1 MGFLDIKE
9 ATKSYGSVEVLHG
22 VDVSVEEGEFLVLV
36 GPSGCGK
43 STLLNM
49 IAGLEE
55 ITTGEIAIKGQRMNG
70 VHPSKR
76 NIAMVFQSYALYP
89 NMTVAKNITFG
100 LEMHGT
106 PKPDRDKA
114 MNDVAELLQI
124 TPLLDRKPGA
134 LSGGQRQ
141 RVAMG
146 RALVRNPD
154 VFLFDEPLSN
164 LDAKLRVD
172 MRTEI
177 KKLHQKL
184 GTTIVYV
191 THDQIEAMT
200 LSTRIAV
207 MNGGFVQQLG
217 TPQEIYDT
225 PSNIFVAT
233 FMGSP
238 AMNVVSAKVAVE
250 NGRPVAQVPLH
261 DGRIATLPFSQ
272 DNLVDWN
279 GKEVLLGIRPE
290 TITDEDAADRKSS
303 NIAPMTNRIVVTEP
317 AGSDT
322 FVTMTLG
329 GKDVIARMRS
339 DAEVRPGADFNFVVN
354 MEKAVAFDPETENRI
369 AP

>member
-1 MGFLDIKE
+1 MGFLDIRNV
-9 ATKSYGSVEVLHG
+9 TKSYGAVKVLHE
-22 VDVSVEEGEFLVLV
+22 VDISVAEGEFLVLV

-49 IAGLEE
+49 IAGLEA
-55 ITTGEIAIKGQRMNG
+55 ISSGDIAIKGRVING

-89 NMTVAKNITFG
+89 NMTVGQNITFG
-100 LEMHGT
+100 LEMHGV
-106 PKPDRDKA
+106 PKADRERA
-114 MNDVAELLQI
+114 MAEVARLLQI
-124 TPLLDRKPGA
+124 EPLLARKPGQ

-177 KKLHQKL
+177 KKLHHKL

-207 MNGGFVQQLG
+207 MNKGYVQQLG
-217 TPQEIYDT
+217 TPKEIYDT
-225 PSNIFVAT
+225 PANLFVAG

-238 AMNVVSAKVAVE
+238 SMNLLPAKVVAL
-250 NGRPVAQVPLH
+250 NGTPHAEVGDADGQVRHLRFS
-261 DGRIATLPFSQ
+261 DAALAGWVGR
-272 DNLVDWN
+272 
-279 GKEVLLGIRPE
+279 EVVLGIRPE
-290 TITDEDAADRKSS
+290 AITDPEGADRKSG
-303 NIAPMTNRIVVTEP
+303 NIQAFPNRVGVTEP

-322 FVTMTLG
+322 FVTSTIG
-329 GKDVIARMRS
+329 GRDCIARMRA
-339 DAEVRPGADFNFVVN
+339 DADVRPGQMFDFAIN
-354 MEKAVAFDPETENRI
+354 MDKAVTFDLETEVRI
-369 AP
+369 GA